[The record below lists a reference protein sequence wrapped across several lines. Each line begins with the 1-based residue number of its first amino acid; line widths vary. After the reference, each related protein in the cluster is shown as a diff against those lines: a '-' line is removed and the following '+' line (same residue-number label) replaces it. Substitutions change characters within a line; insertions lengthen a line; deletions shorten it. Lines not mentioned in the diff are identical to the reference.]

1 MVVVVVVG
9 TSGIVVVLV
18 VVVGPSVVVVVVV
31 VGLLVVVVVVVV
43 GAPVVVVVV
52 VGGHEH
58 AQLSLIF
65 LRTSVSVSP
74 GSTQRF
80 SKYSPVYIIQSV
92 LTYVAQFGQITGIRM
107 ATKLIIINDLQ

>member
-1 MVVVVVVG
+1 M
-9 TSGIVVVLV
+9 
-18 VVVGPSVVVVVVV
+18 V

-43 GAPVVVVVV
+43 GALVVLVVVVL
-52 VGGHEH
+52 GAEQE
-58 AQLSLIF
+58 QLSLIF
-65 LRTSVSVSP
+65 LRTSVKLSP
-74 GSTQRF
+74 GSTPRF